1 MKFYILIFI
10 SSITFLICVD
20 KFPLDNSVITLT
32 DTTYE
37 KALDQYL
44 YLMLY
49 FYAPWCGHCKS
60 FTPEYEKAAD
70 ILKEENIYLAK
81 IDGSTQK
88 KAAQQFKVNG
98 YPSIFFLVKGN
109 EPIEFDGGRTSRE
122 LINWVRKKTGKA
134 ILFFNDKKEIEQFK
148 KENEIC
154 LIYFGDD
161 ENDIKIFEKASILIQ
176 DFPFAVVKNEK
187 IINKYSQKKTISL
200 FKHFDEKKNE
210 LKKID
215 IQSINEFVKKFAL
228 PKVMIFN
235 DKSAQFI
242 FQKKNP
248 AIVLFADNKSR
259 YWNKY
264 GNIMVEV
271 SEKINRKLA
280 VILTDIKEGISVKLA
295 EYVGIMEKDLPLV
308 SILDTRK
315 DFKKYFL
322 DKEINAKNILEFIE
336 KWEKNELK
344 RQLKSENEPKVNI
357 GNIFTVVG
365 KTFEKEVIN
374 NDKDVILLFYAPWCN
389 LCKEL
394 TPVYEEVG
402 KRLKNQNP
410 KLLIAKI
417 DGSENEVESVSV
429 SGFPTIVFFPGNK
442 KNKSP
447 IEYKGKR
454 TTEAFI
460 EFIKNNSYNKI
471 IDEEIKEE
479 IKNNNKDGNE
489 KKNINKDDK
498 ISDL

>member
-1 MKFYILIFI
+1 MKLYIIIFI
-10 SSITFLICVD
+10 SLITFLICVEN
-20 KFPLDNSVITLT
+20 FPLDNNVITLT

-37 KALDQYL
+37 KALKQYL
-44 YLMLY
+44 NLFLY

-60 FTPEYEKAAD
+60 FTPEYEKAAN

-98 YPSIFFLVKGN
+98 YPSIFFLMKGN
-109 EPIEFDGGRTSRE
+109 EPIEFEGGRTSRE

-134 ILFFNDKKEIEQFK
+134 ILFFNEKSEIEQFK

-176 DFPFAVVKNEK
+176 DFPFAVVKSEK
-187 IINKYSQKKTISL
+187 LIKKYSQKKTVSL

-215 IQSINEFVKKFAL
+215 IETINEFVKKYAL
-228 PKVMIFN
+228 PKVMVFN
-235 DKSAQFI
+235 DKSVQFI

-248 AIVLFADNKSR
+248 AIVLYADNKSS

-264 GNIMVEV
+264 GNIMIEI

-280 VILTDIKEGISVKLA
+280 VVLTDIKEGISVKLA
-295 EYVGIMEKDLPLV
+295 EYVGIKEKDLPLV

-315 DFKKYFL
+315 DFKKYIMNK
-322 DKEINAKNILEFIE
+322 DINVQNILEFIE

-344 RQLKSENEPKVNI
+344 RQLKSENKPKINN
-357 GNIFTVVG
+357 GNIFIIVG

-374 NDKDVILLFYAPWCN
+374 NDKDVILLFYAPWCHH
-389 LCKEL
+389 CKEL
-394 TPVYEEVG
+394 APIYEDVG
-402 KRLKNQNP
+402 KRLKNKNP

-417 DGSENEVESVSV
+417 DGSENEVESITISV
-429 SGFPTIVFFPGNK
+429 FPTIMFFPGNK
-442 KNKSP
+442 KSKNP
-447 IEYKGKR
+447 IEYRGKR
-454 TTEAFI
+454 TTEDI
-460 EFIKNNSYNKI
+460 ISFIKKNSYNKI

-479 IKNNNKDGNE
+479 IKITNNNENE
-489 KKNINKDDK
+489 KKDTEKDDK